1 MQSTAKAKVGLPSVF
16 LTNRKWNKPPVI
28 QSIKYIAKTQLTLA
42 ENYETPSATH
52 DNLTRREIQILNNLQ
67 KRTDIII
74 KKSDKDN
81 KIVFETKENYIKDG
95 LTHLADEEVY
105 H

>member
-1 MQSTAKAKVGLPSVF
+1 M
-16 LTNRKWNKPPVI
+16 
-28 QSIKYIAKTQLTLA
+28 
-42 ENYETPSATH
+42 ATH

-67 KRTDIII
+67 KRADMII
-74 KKSDKDN
+74 KKSDKGN
-81 KIVFETKENYIKDG
+81 KIIFKTKENYIKDG